1 MKIHSDTPTEDV
13 QIQIMPLIDV
23 IFCILVFFILAALQ
37 LTRQQGI
44 SVDLPKASTGAPQMR
59 DMVVVTID
67 ASGQQFVDKQPINPA
82 QLRSLLRDYQQKNPR
97 GMLVLNAS
105 SGRAYSEVVQV
116 LDTMRSV
123 GGDRVA
129 LSTAPT
135 NANQLPEAN
144 SVPNSTGR
152 PTDPRAT
159 PSISPFPLYGTPS
172 PYSPSNPGQSAPP
185 GQNPSNSNPLSPGA
199 LPNSLPGS
207 GTQRP

>member
-23 IFCILVFFILAALQ
+23 IFCILAFFILATLQ

-135 NANQLPEAN
+135 NANQLPETN

-172 PYSPSNPGQSAPP
+172 PYSPSNPGQSTPP
-185 GQNPSNSNPLSPGA
+185 GQTPSNSNPLSPGA